1 MLAQLSHS
9 IGWLVYLL
17 LHLRFHSLHH
27 SSLLVIE
34 KKKPLDLEIAI
45 LEVFLS
51 VFSTAKTPQ
60 DSQPWDSPA
69 DRMAKPP
76 LAISIFHCTVGR
88 GGHLFAAMLQAGIVG
103 LPNVGKST
111 LFNALTRTRKAES
124 ANYPFCTIDPNVGVV
139 QVPDARLEPL
149 REIAKTDKVIPAAI
163 EFVDIAGLVEGASKG
178 EGLGNKFLANIREVD
193 AIVHVVRCFDNDD
206 IIHNMGSIDP
216 IRDIDVINTELILS
230 DISSLE
236 SQQEKLVK
244 KARGGDK
251 EAAENLALIGRLL
264 PHLNATKPAITLDM
278 NEDEHTVL
286 AHSVCSAKRVLY
298 ACNVAESDLADTSG
312 NQYVALVEKFAEEHH
327 GAGTCIV
334 SAAVEAELID
344 FDGEEA
350 AEYLESL
357 GVKDSGVSLLIRAT
371 YDLLGLASYFTA
383 GVQEVRAWTFK
394 SGMKAPQC
402 AGVIHTDFE
411 HGFIKAEVVAYDDLI
426 AAGNVA
432 KARDAGKYRFE
443 GKEYEFKDGDVALF
457 RFAN

>member
-1 MLAQLSHS
+1 
-9 IGWLVYLL
+9 
-17 LHLRFHSLHH
+17 
-27 SSLLVIE
+27 
-34 KKKPLDLEIAI
+34 
-45 LEVFLS
+45 
-51 VFSTAKTPQ
+51 
-60 DSQPWDSPA
+60 
-69 DRMAKPP
+69 
-76 LAISIFHCTVGR
+76 
-88 GGHLFAAMLQAGIVG
+88 MLQAGIVG

-149 REIAKTDKVIPAAI
+149 REIAKTDKIIPAAI

-206 IIHNMGSIDP
+206 IIHSMGSIDP

-230 DISSLE
+230 DIGSLE

-251 EAAENLALIGRLL
+251 EAAENLELIERLL
-264 PHLNATKPAITLDM
+264 PHLNETKPAITLDM
-278 NEDEHTVL
+278 NENEHAVL
-286 AHSVCSAKRVLY
+286 KRLCLLSAKRVLY
-298 ACNVAESDLADTSG
+298 ACNVSESDLGDTSG
-312 NQYVALVEKFAEEHH
+312 NQYVALVEKFSEEHH

-344 FDGEEA
+344 FDDEEA

-432 KARDAGKYRFE
+432 KARDAGKYRLE